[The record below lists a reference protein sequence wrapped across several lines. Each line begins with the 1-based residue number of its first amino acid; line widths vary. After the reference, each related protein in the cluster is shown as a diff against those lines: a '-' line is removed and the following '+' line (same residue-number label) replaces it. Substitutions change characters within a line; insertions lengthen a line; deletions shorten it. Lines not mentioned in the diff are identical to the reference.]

1 MKIANLKSD
10 YCEQLK
16 RPKKPRFKGRNKNP
30 LYNSF
35 DARYNN
41 IWSINERIARYENR
55 LKKREQKKERNNRYK
70 HFYKSLDKIEV
81 MKNSNVDALFIKSIE
96 QVKKDFINTYF
107 DGSSV
112 DAICDL
118 SVINSLDWF
127 SLDFSTK
134 ESKRE
139 SFKNMLSK
147 NPALNAQVEER
158 EKALDAIKKQES
170 KKQARENAQKVQEQA
185 KQLSEQQK
193 QLQEQAQLLAQL
205 QAQLAQLQAQASEN
219 QQASKKASKR
229 ASK

>member
-1 MKIANLKSD
+1 MKIASFRSD

-41 IWSINERIARYENR
+41 MWSINERIARYENR
-55 LKKREQKKERNNRYK
+55 LQKASEKRARDNKYK

-81 MKNSNVDALFIKSIE
+81 MKNSNIDNLFTKKVEEVKQEFIK
-96 QVKKDFINTYF
+96 TYF

-112 DAICDL
+112 DAMPNLD
-118 SVINSLDWF
+118 VINSLDWF

-147 NPALNAQVEER
+147 NPALNAQVDER

-170 KKQARENAQKVQEQA
+170 KKQARENAEKVKEQA
-185 KQLSEQQK
+185 KQLSEQEK

-205 QAQLAQLQAQASEN
+205 QAQLAQLQAQTSE
-219 QQASKKASKR
+219 SKQASKR
-229 ASK
+229 ASKRASK

>member
-1 MKIANLKSD
+1 MKIASFKGD
-10 YCEQLK
+10 YCDQLK

-41 IWSINERIARYENR
+41 MWSINERIARYENR
-55 LKKREQKKERNNRYK
+55 LKKREQKRERNNRYK
-70 HFYKSLDKIEV
+70 HFYKSLDNIEV
-81 MKNSNVDALFIKSIE
+81 MKNSNIDNLFTKKVEEVKQDFIK
-96 QVKKDFINTYF
+96 TYF

-147 NPALNAQVEER
+147 NPALNAQVDER
-158 EKALDAIKKQES
+158 EKALDAIKKQEN
-170 KKQARENAQKVQEQA
+170 KKQARENAKKVAEQA
-185 KQLSEQQK
+185 KQLSEQEK

-205 QAQLAQLQAQASEN
+205 QAQLAQLQAQSSESK
-219 QQASKKASKR
+219 QASKKASKR